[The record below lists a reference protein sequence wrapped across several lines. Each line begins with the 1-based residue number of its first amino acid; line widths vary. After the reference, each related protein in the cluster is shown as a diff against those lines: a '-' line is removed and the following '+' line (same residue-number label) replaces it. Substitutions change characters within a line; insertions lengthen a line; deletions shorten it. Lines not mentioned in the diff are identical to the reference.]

1 MGRIHR
7 PLLGVVMSSLLV
19 LSQGASDTIAQV
31 RGGRGGASS
40 DFNGDGYSDLAM
52 GVPREDVE
60 GLHDVGAINVLY
72 GSATGLTSEE
82 NQLWHQDVPGVPELG
97 ELSDLWGFALAAAD
111 FDGDGYDDLAVGAPF
126 EDGGLEANTGAVTVL
141 FGSGAGL
148 SSQGAHVW
156 TQDSTD
162 VPDAS
167 DRGDQFGSAM
177 AAGDLNGDGRADLAV
192 GVHRE
197 DLDAARNAG
206 AVVVLTGAEDGLS
219 AAGSGRW
226 TQGRGVAD
234 APERGDG
241 FGTNITSA
249 DLNGDGFGDLA
260 VGSPS
265 EDVEAQVDAGLVNV
279 LYGSPGGPS
288 PMRDDALTQ
297 DSAGMDD
304 AAEAG
309 DEFGGTLA
317 AGDLNGDGRADLVV
331 SAFLEDASHHGDAGA
346 VNVLMGTMEGAVP
359 ASTSFWNQDTP
370 GVPGST
376 GTADAFGKALAIGD
390 LDGNGY
396 ADLAVAARYDDEAG
410 PAASGAVDVLYGSS
424 AGPSTARAQLWTQDS
439 VGVLDVA
446 EERDHFGSVLSI
458 AHHGSGGPGQLAV
471 GVHFEEVDGIE
482 LAGALNV
489 LRGSSSGLTGS
500 GSQLWTQDSPA
511 ILEEVDD
518 NDFLP
523 FALAGA
529 G

>member
-1 MGRIHR
+1 
-7 PLLGVVMSSLLV
+7 
-19 LSQGASDTIAQV
+19 
-31 RGGRGGASS
+31 
-40 DFNGDGYSDLAM
+40 
-52 GVPREDVE
+52 
-60 GLHDVGAINVLY
+60 
-72 GSATGLTSEE
+72 
-82 NQLWHQDVPGVPELG
+82 
-97 ELSDLWGFALAAAD
+97 
-111 FDGDGYDDLAVGAPF
+111 
-126 EDGGLEANTGAVTVL
+126 
-141 FGSGAGL
+141 
-148 SSQGAHVW
+148 
-156 TQDSTD
+156 
-162 VPDAS
+162 
-167 DRGDQFGSAM
+167 M

-197 DLDAARNAG
+197 DLEAARNAG
-206 AVVVLTGAEDGLS
+206 AVVVLTGAADGLS
-219 AAGSGRW
+219 AGGSDRW

-241 FGTNITSA
+241 FGTTILSA

-260 VGSPS
+260 IGSPS
-265 EDVEAQVDAGLVNV
+265 EDVATQVDAGLVNV
-279 LYGSPGGPS
+279 LYGSGTGPS
-288 PMRDDALTQ
+288 PMRDDGFTQ
-297 DSAGMDD
+297 DSPGMDD
-304 AAEAG
+304 AAESG

-317 AGDLNGDGRADLVV
+317 AGDLNGDGRADLVAA
-331 SAFLEDASHHGDAGA
+331 AFLEDVSHLGDVGGI
-346 VNVLMGTMEGAVP
+346 NVLMGTTAGAAP
-359 ASTSFWNQDTP
+359 ATTSFLDQDTP
-370 GVPGST
+370 GVPGTAGS
-376 GTADAFGKALAIGD
+376 ADAFGKALAIGD

-458 AHHGSGGPGQLAV
+458 AHHGSGRPGQLAV